1 MGLARRGWIRPQFL
15 DLLLERK
22 LVEHAGF
29 YGEMV
34 WILVMLEQWLRAREG
49 VRAALSRAA

>member
-1 MGLARRGWIRPQFL
+1 MRPELL

-22 LVEHAGF
+22 LAEHAGF

-34 WILVMLEQWLRAREG
+34 WILVMLEQWFQVRERERRTLT
-49 VRAALSRAA
+49 RAA